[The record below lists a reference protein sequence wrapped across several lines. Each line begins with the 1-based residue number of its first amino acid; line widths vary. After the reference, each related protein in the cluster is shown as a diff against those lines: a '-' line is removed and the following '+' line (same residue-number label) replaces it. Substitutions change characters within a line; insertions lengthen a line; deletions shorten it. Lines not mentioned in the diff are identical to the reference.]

1 MEQSFLGARKEL
13 RQSVASMESCLDV
26 LTEIDNNDQPFD
38 IAHLD
43 MVKHIIPSDQDTD
56 PMYDLNTSMEG
67 LRESIKSSQDKI
79 KDLVNRFKQRN
90 RPPIHELKTPE
101 ALTRIREDLVKWKG
115 ETDGWVSIPYH
126 YSGQQEAKDIIAAFE
141 HDVKI
146 LESVAKSFRP
156 LYDEMSKLSAQLCD
170 EIDSEDPD
178 EDLID
183 EIDAEI
189 HTKLMAAKSKIE
201 GIPKRANGE
210 TFKVTRHK
218 LGVEVESIGTNKKWL
233 ENVRENDPV
242 YVKVCN
248 RQQAEALLALI
259 ERGTKVIESLPR
271 LTLDYTQGELIWM
284 SVLPY
289 TVEDH
294 IRSTFTYIQASINQK
309 PRLTVSKESDTDFVA
324 NNGEEILHE
333 DPLLLIS
340 RKLIQRAPIRE
351 GVLKL
356 NTSYL
361 GATPDKNGT
370 HVLTT
375 VKKSL
380 PWILELAKGTTA
392 YAKALRDA
400 VANKVDPADVSVI
413 DHFPLCRDQ
422 SGTDLSMTFTVEV
435 ADSIFEETVKIRC
448 PRDRDS
454 CKQYDLAPMSASEM
468 SRIIHYIEQIRLYP
482 VDRITSSDPNV
493 DEIFLKSAVNAL
505 TQWNSHFIPEL
516 TKWMLASFGDPI

>member
-67 LRESIKSSQDKI
+67 LRESIKSGLDKV
-79 KDLVNRFKQRN
+79 KDLVSRFKRRN
-90 RPPIHELKTPE
+90 LPAIYDMKTDE
-101 ALTRIREDLVKWKG
+101 AIARITKDLEKW
-115 ETDGWVSIPYH
+115 DGVAHGMVSIPYQ
-126 YSGQQEAKDIIAAFE
+126 YSGEQDPVKIIAAFD
-141 HDVKI
+141 HDLKI
-146 LESVAKSFRP
+146 LEMLSTRHRAFYKEMEKLSQQLTQAVEADNDDMIDELDDKITQKILSAKS
-156 LYDEMSKLSAQLCD
+156 M
-170 EIDSEDPD
+170 
-178 EDLID
+178 
-183 EIDAEI
+183 
-189 HTKLMAAKSKIE
+189 IE
-201 GIPKRANGE
+201 SIPRLANGE
-210 TFKVTRHK
+210 VFKVIKQQHH
-218 LGVEVESIGTNKKWL
+218 VEVKSVG
-233 ENVRENDPV
+233 VRKDWIKTVQENDPV
-242 YVKVCN
+242 YVDACN
-248 RQQAEALLALI
+248 GEQAKKMLAMIIHAGNILDKLPYI
-259 ERGTKVIESLPR
+259 ET
-271 LTLDYTQGELIWM
+271 DYAQSELMWM
-284 SVLPY
+284 LMIPY
-289 TVEDH
+289 TVGDH
-294 IRSTFTYIQASINQK
+294 INSCFTYIDASIHQRHDDK
-309 PRLTVSKESDTDFVA
+309 RKVSTESDTDYVA
-324 NNGEEILHE
+324 NNGQEILHE

-422 SGTDLSMTFTVEV
+422 SGTDLSMTFNVEV

-454 CKQYDLAPMSASEM
+454 CKQYDLTPMSASEM

>member
-1 MEQSFLGARKEL
+1 MKQSFLGARKEL
-13 RQSVASMESCLDV
+13 RQVVASMESCLDV
-26 LTEIDNNDQPFD
+26 LTEIDNKDQPFD

-43 MVKHIIPSDQDTD
+43 MVKHIIPSDQNTD

-101 ALTRIREDLVKWKG
+101 AMTRIREDLVKWKG

-183 EIDAEI
+183 EIDAKI

-218 LGVEVESIGTNKKWL
+218 LGVEVESVGTNKKWL

-271 LTLDYTQGELIWM
+271 LTLDYAQGELIWM
-284 SVLPY
+284 AVLPY

-309 PRLTVSKESDTDFVA
+309 PRLNVSKESDTDFVA

-333 DPLLLIS
+333 DPLLLIA
-340 RKLIQRAPIRE
+340 RKLMQRDSIRE
-351 GVLKL
+351 GVIKL

-380 PWILELAKGTTA
+380 PWILELAKGTA
-392 YAKALRDA
+392 EYAKALQNA
-400 VANKVDPADVSVI
+400 VVNKIEPTDVAVI
-413 DHFPLCRDQ
+413 NFYPMCREH
-422 SGTDLSMTFTVEV
+422 SGTDLSMAFTVEV
-435 ADSIFEETVKIRC
+435 ADSIFEEIVKIRC
-448 PRDRDS
+448 PRDRGF
-454 CKQYDLAPMSASEM
+454 CKQYDLQAINAADM
-468 SRIIHYIEQIRLYP
+468 SRILRYLEHIRLYP
-482 VDRITSSDPNV
+482 VDRMTSTDSDV
-493 DEIFLKSAVNAL
+493 DDAYLKSAVNAL